1 MKIYTSRELT
11 VAGLIAAVYA
21 ALSLALAPISFGVY
35 QVRIA
40 EALTVL
46 PFFTRAAIPGL
57 FIGCMLANVIGG
69 LGWLDIVFGSLLTLV
84 SAFFTHMIAR
94 LPQAKAPG
102 LNSAVWLA
110 PLPPVLLNAFGVSA
124 YLAPLIGVSY
134 WFSVQMVGL
143 GQVIACYAI
152 GIPLLLML
160 KRRSSIFSA

>member
-1 MKIYTSRELT
+1 M
-11 VAGLIAAVYA
+11 AGLIAAVYA
-21 ALSLALAPISFGVY
+21 ALTLALAPISFAVY

-46 PFFTRAAIPGL
+46 PFLTRAAIPGL
-57 FIGCMLANVIGG
+57 FVGCLLANVIGG
-69 LGWLDIVFGSLLTLV
+69 LGWLDIVFGSLITLV
-84 SAFFTHMIAR
+84 AAFVTRLIGRMAIAD
-94 LPQAKAPG
+94 QPG
-102 LNSAVWLA
+102 INAAVWLA

-143 GQVIACYAI
+143 GQIIACFAI

-160 KRRSSIFSA
+160 RRRQGLFLP